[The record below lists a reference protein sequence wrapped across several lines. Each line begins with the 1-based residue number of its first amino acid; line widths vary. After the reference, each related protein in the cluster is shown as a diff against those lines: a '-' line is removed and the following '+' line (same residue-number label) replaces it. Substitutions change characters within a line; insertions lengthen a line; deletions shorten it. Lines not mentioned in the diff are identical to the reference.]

1 MIHFEKEL
9 SRKELYRGHI
19 VDFCL
24 HQVELE
30 NGKTACREIVHH
42 HGGVS
47 VAALDPQGRLL
58 LVRQFRFA
66 AGKELLELPAGKLER
81 GEDPMAA
88 AARELEEETGYQAQ
102 SLELLTEMI
111 PTPGYCTEVIR
122 IYLAKGLRPGR
133 QHLDPEEF
141 LSVEAMDFAKAKE
154 LALAGGFPDGKT
166 QLGILLLAARL
177 EREKAS
183 ERDER

>member
-1 MIHFEKEL
+1 MVHFEKEL
-9 SRKELYRGHI
+9 SRKEFYHGYI
-19 VDFCL
+19 VDFCV

-30 NGKTACREIVHH
+30 DGKTASREVVHH

-47 VAALDPQGRLL
+47 VVALDERGRLL

-66 AGKELLELPAGKLER
+66 AGKELLEIPAGKLEQ

-88 AARELEEETGYQAQ
+88 AARELEEETGYQAE

-122 IYLAKGLRPGR
+122 IYLARGLRRGR
-133 QHLDPEEF
+133 QHLDPGEF
-141 LSVEAMDFAKAKE
+141 LSVEAVDFAQAE
-154 LALAGGFPDGKT
+154 EMALSGQLPDGKT
-166 QLGILLLAARL
+166 QLGILALTARMR
-177 EREKAS
+177 REKAS
-183 ERDER
+183 ECDEK

>member
-1 MIHFEKEL
+1 MVHFEKEL
-9 SRKELYRGHI
+9 SRKEFYHGYI
-19 VDFCL
+19 VDFCV

-30 NGKTACREIVHH
+30 DGKTASREVVHH

-47 VAALDPQGRLL
+47 VVALDEKGRLL

-66 AGKELLELPAGKLER
+66 AGKELLEIPAGKLEQ

-88 AARELEEETGYQAQ
+88 AARELEEETGYQAE

-122 IYLAKGLRPGR
+122 IYLARGFAGDGSIWTPGNFCRWKRWTLPRRRKWLSQDSCPMARPSWAFWPWR
-133 QHLDPEEF
+133 PEC
-141 LSVEAMDFAKAKE
+141 
-154 LALAGGFPDGKT
+154 
-166 QLGILLLAARL
+166 R
-177 EREKAS
+177 REKAS
-183 ERDER
+183 ECDEK